1 MVSTIKRKL
10 RCRRGEGYIDVV
22 ITVLCVMLVLA
33 LALQVLPA
41 FIYKQ
46 QLDNFATE
54 LAREAEIAG
63 RVGSET
69 DRRAQVM
76 REKTGLNPDIS
87 WSASGRIQLNQEFT
101 VTVTM
106 RWRASRPR
114 TASTRPASTSG
125 DRLRVRVVRSMPSS
139 SASSPSTRGSR
150 SLRRRM
156 EYWLRLRPT
165 GASAWSYTC
174 VTRRLARRRRKQV
187 HWLGVEERAG
197 GVIDIPGEGSE
208 AIMCICT

>member
-1 MVSTIKRKL
+1 MVPKQL
-10 RCRRGEGYIDVV
+10 VQVV
-22 ITVLCVMLVLA
+22 QIAVQTGDAGLAEHRVDDRLCV
-33 LALQVLPA
+33 PPPG
-41 FIYKQ
+41 
-46 QLDNFATE
+46 FA
-54 LAREAEIAG
+54 AASRS
-63 RVGSET
+63 R
-69 DRRAQVM
+69 
-76 REKTGLNPDIS
+76 PD
-87 WSASGRIQLNQEFT
+87 A

-114 TASTRPASTSG
+114 TASTNPASTRG

-187 HWLGVEERAG
+187 HWLGVEERGG
-197 GVIDIPGEGSE
+197 GVIDIPEEGSE